1 MSQIVLTAVGDPVQ
15 SARLE
20 ATPELKVGADDVLVQ
35 MEAAPVNP
43 VDFLFSNGWYG
54 VQPSIP
60 NLLGAEGVGRVREV
74 GAAADQ
80 SLLGKRVVVLGTY
93 EFGVWGDAVVVP
105 ARFVVAVRDD
115 VDGQQVSMAVINP
128 ITAHLMLTRYVDLK
142 PGDWIGQTLGNS
154 ALAHSVVALA
164 REAGLKTLSVV
175 RSEKAAE
182 EARASGADLVLVDGD
197 DLGDRV
203 AKALGGEQLRLVLD
217 GASGNTHVA
226 LTNALEF
233 GGTVLTYSSTT
244 GEAPVMPLGTFVFG
258 EIVHRGIWVVNWFR
272 NASRAEIEEVVTKM
286 VDLVARG
293 VLSVPVDSTYSLDE
307 YQQAFARHN
316 SPDRTGKV
324 LFTFGSAKS

>member
-1 MSQIVLTAVGDPVQ
+1 MSQIVLTAVGDPAQ
-15 SARLE
+15 NARLE

-60 NLLGAEGVGRVREV
+60 NILGAEGVGWVREA

-80 SLLGKRVVVLGTY
+80 SLVGKRVVLLGTY
-93 EFGVWGDAVVVP
+93 EYGVWGDTVVVP
-105 ARFVVAVRDD
+105 ARYVVAVRED
-115 VDGQQVSMAVINP
+115 VDGQQLSMAVINP

-164 REAGLKTLSVV
+164 KEAGLKTLSIV
-175 RSEKAAE
+175 RSEKAAG
-182 EARASGADLVLVDGD
+182 EARAAGADLVLVDGD

-203 AKALGGEQLRLVLD
+203 TKALDGEQLRLVLD

-226 LTNALEF
+226 LSNTLEF
-233 GGTVLTYSSTT
+233 GGTVVTYSSTT
-244 GEAPVMPLGTFVFG
+244 GESPVMPLGTFVFN
-258 EIVHRGIWVVNWFR
+258 EVVHRGIWVVNWFR
-272 NASRAEIEEVVTKM
+272 TASRAEIEDVVAKM

-293 VLSVPVDSTYSLDE
+293 ALSVPVDSTFSLDE
-307 YQQAFARHN
+307 FQQAFARHH
-316 SPDRTGKV
+316 SPDRAGKV
-324 LFTFGSAKS
+324 LFTFAAAKS